1 MTEFIQGDDFNRIGG
16 SAEEVVWNSLKTS
29 FSGRDVLAYS
39 RYPLF
44 RELGQRR
51 KEPDIILL
59 DKELGFYVIE
69 VKGIS
74 IDNIVGIDGGIW
86 FMKDFYSKT
95 ITPFNQVEDY
105 GYEFK
110 ARFDIQRELR
120 NSINIKTLVAL
131 PKITRTEFCD
141 KGLDKFYRNNLD
153 NFIFKDELSKKKLF
167 DKCCFCSNLHS
178 SRYINDN
185 VFNLAMS
192 VLGHEDLH
200 VEEQKDYVIGEKGEI
215 ANKVKE
221 TLYEL
226 DIQQE
231 KIAKIIARGP
241 QRIRGIAGSGKT
253 LLLCQKAAIMGLR
266 NSNLKIVVTFFTQS
280 LYETIEY
287 NLDRYL
293 KGFSSGKVGL
303 KDCPNIK
310 VLHAWGNKARGGF
323 YKSIAEANGKRAL
336 TVNDI
341 SKMRSGYTTPDIS
354 INIISKHLLESLKGN
369 LKEIYDVVL
378 IDEGQDLV
386 GNDEFK
392 YEGKQS
398 FYYMAYRS
406 IKPIVDEEGKM
417 HRRIVWAYDELQ
429 SLNDTKKPSGKELFG
444 DENIVRGLYKGG
456 AKKSEI
462 MKRCYRTPYDILTT
476 AHAVGM
482 GFFREGGMLTGY
494 TTKKDWEDIGYT
506 VISGDF
512 RRNGENVILER
523 QKENSPNPIHNV
535 YHGSC
540 IEFCKYHSTPRLI
553 KDLVQSIKDNLDKDG
568 LNKRNIL
575 IVNLEKFNKLKTE
588 LTNLLRLEKIDF
600 YIPGT
605 EGNNILTGNLK
616 PDKFWSDDA
625 ITISKIERAKGNE
638 AVMVY
643 VIGVEE
649 IAKNESSIA
658 YRNKLFTAMT
668 RAKCFLKVMAIADIE
683 YTLYEEIEAS
693 IEANGRFEFEFIR
706 PKNNADDNES

>member
-1 MTEFIQGDDFNRIGG
+1 MTEFIQGDDFNRSGG
-16 SAEEVVWNSLKTS
+16 IYEEIIWNSLKVS

-44 RELGQRR
+44 REIGQRR

-69 VKGIS
+69 VKGVS
-74 IDNIVGIDGGIW
+74 IDNIIRIDGGIW

-95 ITPFNQVEDY
+95 ITPFIQVEDY

-110 ARFDIQRELR
+110 TRFDKQRELKD
-120 NSINIKTLVAL
+120 SINIKTLVAL
-131 PKITRTEFCD
+131 PKITRAEFCD
-141 KGLDKFYRNNLD
+141 KGLAKFYQNNLD
-153 NFIFKDELSKKKLF
+153 NFIFKDELSKKKIF
-167 DKCCFCSNLHS
+167 DKCCLCSNLHS
-178 SRYINDN
+178 SRYIQDN
-185 VFNLAMS
+185 MFNLAMS

-200 VEEQKDYVIGEKGEI
+200 AQEQKDYIIGEKGEI

-231 KIAKIIARGP
+231 KIAKIIAKGP

-266 NSNLKIVVTFFTQS
+266 DSRLKIVVTFFTQS

-287 NLDRYL
+287 NIDRYL
-293 KGFSSGKVGL
+293 RAFSGGKIGL

-323 YKSIAEANGKRAL
+323 YKNIAEENGKRAL

-341 SKMRSGYTTPDIS
+341 SKIRSGYTTPDIS
-354 INIISKHLLESLKGN
+354 INIISKHLLESLNGN
-369 LKEIYDVVL
+369 LKEIYDIVL

-392 YEGKQS
+392 YEGKQA
-398 FYYMAYRS
+398 FYYMAYKS
-406 IKPIVDEEGKM
+406 IRPLIDEDGKM

-444 DENIVRGLYKGG
+444 DENIVRGIYKGG

-476 AHAVGM
+476 GHAIGM

-512 RRNGENVILER
+512 RRNGETVILER
-523 QKENSPNPIHNV
+523 QKENSPNPIHNI
-535 YHGSC
+535 YGGSC
-540 IEFCKYHSTPRLI
+540 IEFCKYHSTPQLI
-553 KDLVQSIKDNLDKDG
+553 KDLVHSIKDNLTKDG
-568 LNKRNIL
+568 LNKRDIL
-575 IVNLEKFNKLKTE
+575 IVNLEKFNKLRDE
-588 LTNLLRLEKIDF
+588 LINLLRLEKIDF

-605 EGNNILTGNLK
+605 EGNNTLIGKLR
-616 PDKFWSDDA
+616 PDKFWSENA

-643 VIGVEE
+643 VIGMEDV
-649 IAKNESSIA
+649 AKNESSIA

-668 RAKCFLKVMAIADIE
+668 RAKCFLKVMAVADIE
-683 YTLYEEIEAS
+683 YTLYQEIEAS
-693 IEANGRFEFEFIR
+693 IEANGRFEFEFRR